1 MNQEINIVIA
11 DDHPVFR
18 RGLRMIIESDESLQ
32 VVAEAE
38 DGAEAVNRLR
48 EFEPDVV
55 ILDVDMPKLGGFEV
69 VGEMQKLQLAT
80 QIIFLTMYKDEGL
93 FNQAIDLGVKGYILK
108 DSAIAD
114 IVAAIKSAAKG
125 ENFIS
130 PPLATFLV
138 NRSSRMAQFAENK
151 PSINDLTPA
160 EMNVLK
166 LIADHKTSREIA
178 EELFISPRTVERH
191 RFNICTKLDVHGTNA
206 LVKFAIENK
215 GKLL

>member
-1 MNQEINIVIA
+1 MNREIKIVIA

-18 RGLRMIIESDESLQ
+18 RGLRTIIESDADLK
-32 VVAEAE
+32 VVAEAA
-38 DGAEAVNRLR
+38 DGAEALNLLR

-69 VGEMQKLQLAT
+69 VREMHKSNLASAV
-80 QIIFLTMYKDEGL
+80 IFLTMYKDEGL

-114 IVAAIKSAAKG
+114 IVGAVKAASKG

-138 NRSSRMAQFAENK
+138 NRGTRLSNFATNK

-206 LVKFAIENK
+206 LLKFAIENK
-215 GKLL
+215 SKLL